1 MIQHPSVQQVLDVK
15 PTESDVLIQTLFSD
29 LDLPTGS
36 PGSGSCCGPP
46 GSGSNGLFV
55 APAASSGERG
65 SGDGRHAA
73 GRYF

>member
-1 MIQHPSVQQVLDVK
+1 MIQHPSSVPQ

-29 LDLPTGS
+29 VMDLLPGS

-46 GSGSNGLFV
+46 GSNGLDV
-55 APAASSGERG
+55 AAAASSGERG